1 MAPTSMKLAGKL
13 DEPCGWILALHQ
25 LARQSIEGNLPPS
38 VADAR
43 PEMQPE
49 LLSMQTLSI
58 AELQRI
64 AHSQVPAVT
73 QACHLELLEKNS
85 QNTIS
90 ADERQELASLRIEA
104 DRLMLRKAHAWS
116 LLRWRGQSI
125 PPLEALPI
133 LAFLPRCG

>member
-1 MAPTSMKLAGKL
+1 
-13 DEPCGWILALHQ
+13 

-38 VADAR
+38 MADAP

-58 AELQRI
+58 AELQQIVR
-64 AHSQVPAVT
+64 SQIPAAT
-73 QACHLELLEKNS
+73 QERHVELLEKNS

-116 LLRWRGQSI
+116 LLRWRGQPI
-125 PPLEALPI
+125 PPPGRTPNPCISSTMWIEYKDDTKKSPCRRR
-133 LAFLPRCG
+133 RCA